1 MFREVS
7 EVLWLVYVCWGLVI
21 RDELVNFEA
30 NGAEDGE
37 LELTVVVKGGRVF
50 KLVAGVMA
58 MKDGDV
64 KGLDDDG
71 ENVDDVETEGA
82 DVREEDIDLVDDKV
96 AGLMISVLEI
106 EGDNFEGDTVDDGSL
121 IFVDNWS

>member
-37 LELTVVVKGGRVF
+37 LELTVMVNGGRVF

-71 ENVDDVETEGA
+71 ENVDEVETEGA

-106 EGDNFEGDTVDDGSL
+106 EGDNFEGDPVDDGSL
-121 IFVDNWS
+121 IFEDNWS